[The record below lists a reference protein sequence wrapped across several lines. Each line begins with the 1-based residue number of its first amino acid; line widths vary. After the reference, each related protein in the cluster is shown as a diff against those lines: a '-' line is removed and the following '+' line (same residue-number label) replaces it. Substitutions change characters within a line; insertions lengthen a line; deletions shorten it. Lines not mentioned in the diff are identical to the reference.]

1 MSRSH
6 YFYFPLSVEELEQV
20 VDAHIKDFETI
31 IGDLFTED
39 EVKHYEKMLDSIA
52 AIYVQPILSELTFED
67 FYADASL
74 LKEQQS
80 FFESCRSSIC
90 LEGLPYLESNPFQVS
105 YLKLLLSHFSEVLI
119 DRGGIQD
126 LQFKQVYLDDLN
138 KYKVMESLVP
148 DIPAVKVNSEKKT
161 RPVDPIDFLV
171 ADVYKEIARI
181 TVSGNAR
188 LIDEALQSQSQKV
201 QKIYLA
207 FQGEE
212 LDSSDLFKK
221 SGLNP
226 KDFDDHLERFK
237 FLLKKI

>member
-1 MSRSH
+1 MSTSH

-31 IGDLFTED
+31 VGDLFSED
-39 EVKHYEKMLDSIA
+39 EVKLFEKLLDSIA

-67 FYADASL
+67 FYADDAL
-74 LKEQQS
+74 AKEQQS

-119 DRGGIQD
+119 DRGGVLE
-126 LQFKQVYLDDLN
+126 LQFKDAYLGDLN
-138 KYKVMESLVP
+138 KFKVMESLIP
-148 DIPAVKVNSEKKT
+148 DIPVTVVSSAKKT
-161 RPVDPIDFLV
+161 MPVDPIDFLV
-171 ADVYKEIARI
+171 ADVYKELARI
-181 TVSGNAR
+181 MGSGKMS
-188 LIDEALQSQSQKV
+188 LIDEALQSQSLKV

-212 LDSSDLFKK
+212 LDSSDVFKK